1 MLNNPKLKELVCL
14 FLRENKKHNL
24 SSIKSPK
31 EVEVKHIKDSLELLE
46 FTDLKNKQILDIGC
60 GGGFPCLPLAISTPE
75 SQFWGLDSVEKKLD
89 SIQDICNELKVS
101 NLQTI
106 NARAEEVGHD
116 EDFREKFDIVLTR
129 AFAPWP
135 VLLELALPFLKVG
148 GVLIAYQGP
157 KIQED
162 LESFK
167 NYEEHFGGKFQK
179 TIETQVEQNQRIFVF
194 VEKIK
199 STDPRFPRKYNQI
212 KNKKLN

>member
-24 SSIKSPK
+24 SSIKSPQ
-31 EVEVKHIKDSLELLE
+31 EVEVKHIKDSLEILE
-46 FTDLKNKQILDIGC
+46 FMDLKDKQILDIGC
-60 GGGFPCLPLAISTPE
+60 GGGFPCLPLAISVPE

-89 SIQDICNELKVS
+89 SIQDICNELKVP

-106 NARAEEVGHD
+106 NARAEEVAHD
-116 EDFREKFDIVLTR
+116 PDFREKFDIVLTR

-135 VLLELALPFLKVG
+135 ILLELALPFLKVG

-157 KIQED
+157 RIQED
-162 LESFK
+162 LEAFK
-167 NYEEHFGGKFQK
+167 DYEKHFGGKFQK
-179 TIETQVEQNQRIFVF
+179 VIQTEVHENQRIFVF
-194 VEKIK
+194 IEKTQNSI
-199 STDPRFPRKYNQI
+199 SRFPRKYNQI